1 MPDVTSP
8 NSDSHFVKAAF
19 PCDRVASSVLLP
31 GIHRPG
37 ALQSLVEL
45 LLSITLSMNSEIP
58 NIKGLSKF
66 LEFSTEFS
74 KSFHGYYRDVIISKR
89 ILSHKHLL
97 KKNVNS
103 NSSTLQRYKN
113 VESKKKSVF
122 DNEKFK
128 NVLYQSVFLFFFFF
142 KSAGLIEI
150 CSSLSATIF
159 LLVF

>member
-45 LLSITLSMNSEIP
+45 LLSITLSMNSENP

-74 KSFHGYYRDVIISKR
+74 KSFHGYFGNVIISKR
-89 ILSHKHLL
+89 ILSPARSSFFDEIGIKDIQTSIKEKREQQQFHVTKIQD
-97 KKNVNS
+97 KK
-103 NSSTLQRYKN
+103 RRK
-113 VESKKKSVF
+113 
-122 DNEKFK
+122 
-128 NVLYQSVFLFFFFF
+128 
-142 KSAGLIEI
+142 
-150 CSSLSATIF
+150 
-159 LLVF
+159 